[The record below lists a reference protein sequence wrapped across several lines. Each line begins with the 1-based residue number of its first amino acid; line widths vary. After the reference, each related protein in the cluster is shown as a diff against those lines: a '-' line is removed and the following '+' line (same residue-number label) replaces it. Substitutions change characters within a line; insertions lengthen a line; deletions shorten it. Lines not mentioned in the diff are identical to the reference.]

1 MPPPEKK
8 KYEGMPAPAA
18 VTQSTTT
25 ESNQPTDESKTSV
38 IGISTSIALQA
49 RLQVPWK
56 DITIIRQ
63 IGKGSYGKVCLG
75 KWQHT
80 EVAVK
85 FCNDIGNVDEFMK
98 EAELMMYERHSL
110 CIIK

>member
-1 MPPPEKK
+1 MPTPQMQTSLTETKSDQNKQLTTSSKEAMMEK
-8 KYEGMPAPAA
+8 G
-18 VTQSTTT
+18 VVLT
-25 ESNQPTDESKTSV
+25 
-38 IGISTSIALQA
+38 LQE
-49 RLQVPWK
+49 RLKVPWN

-85 FCNDIGNVDEFMK
+85 FCSDLGNLEEFLK
-98 EAELMMYERHSL
+98 EAELMM
-110 CIIK
+110 